1 MLLEVEQVLG
11 GPCGAAGGG
20 ICIIVH
26 IYPEGERV
34 PGGPCGAGG
43 GGSRRRTQ

>member
-1 MLLEVEQVLG
+1 MEHVLD

-34 PGGPCGAGG
+34 PGGPCGAGA
-43 GGSRRRTQ
+43 GGSRRQTR